1 MLDRF
6 VIDACVTVELLPLDP
21 LDLFVEVV
29 RAVKLDIVDGEVNL
43 DLAANIAL

>member
-6 VIDACVTVELLPLDP
+6 VIEACVTVELLPLDP
-21 LDLFVEVV
+21 LDLLVEVV

>member
-6 VIDACVTVELLPLDP
+6 VIEACVTVELLPLEL

-29 RAVKLDIVDGEVNL
+29 RAVKLDIVEGDVNL
-43 DLAANIAL
+43 ALAANIVL